1 MHTIIF
7 IGATLLSS
15 PNVAKV
21 QTSGDTYNKVAR
33 MSAKLFGIVLNCTE
47 IDAALNQVLKHFVL
61 FIKMLQCLLLS
72 AMVRNLER
80 VLIWSYYYCIA
91 KAAN

>member
-47 IDAALNQVLKHFVL
+47 IDAALNKILKHFFL
-61 FIKMLQCLLLS
+61 FIIKM
-72 AMVRNLER
+72 
-80 VLIWSYYYCIA
+80 
-91 KAAN
+91 

>member
-1 MHTIIF
+1 MHALIF

-21 QTSGDTYNKVAR
+21 QTSGDIFNKVAR

-47 IDAALNQVLKHFVL
+47 IDAALNLFLKHFVL
-61 FIKMLQCLLLS
+61 FIKMLLQCLLLS

-80 VLIWSYYYCIA
+80 VLIWSKYCSSA
-91 KAAN
+91 